1 MQYREDEGCSMGGEE
16 GCSKGGGGLQCLCDG
31 TSEGRETGGEQC
43 TLLYLLYCPVLYIL
57 YCNVMY

>member
-1 MQYREDEGCSMGGEE
+1 MQYREEEGCSMGGKK
-16 GCSKGGGGLQCLCDG
+16 GCSKGGGGLQCLSDG

>member
-1 MQYREDEGCSMGGEE
+1 MQYGGGGRVQYGGEE

-43 TLLYLLYCPVLYIL
+43 TLLYLLYCPVLNIL
-57 YCNVMY
+57 NCNVMY